1 MEDDDQI
8 LTPAQRL
15 DLAAA
20 AGIEHDASVSDAD
33 LLTLFAEK
41 IDMSGELA
49 IDPEGVL
56 ELGQDDVL
64 VSLGTVPDEDREL
77 ADHPDL
83 LHLSIMLRPGSA
95 EEQTRLEEAD
105 LLEPGEDRHGE
116 DNEWVFAWWGSLCT
130 QLPRDTGIA
139 EQLKALHRV
148 MMEAQQV
155 VERGDVGDF
164 FERIEWLRH
173 DDDLDDEIEVEIYDD
188 DDEDDEEGRD

>member
-20 AGIEHDASVSDAD
+20 AGVEHDAGMTDAD
-33 LLTLFAEK
+33 LLTVFAES

-49 IDPEGVL
+49 IDPDGVL

-64 VSLGTVPDEDREL
+64 VSLGSVPDEDREL

-116 DNEWVFAWWGSLCT
+116 EDEWVFAWWGSLCT
-130 QLPRDTGIA
+130 KLPRDTGIA

-148 MMEAQQV
+148 MNEAQQV
-155 VERGDVGDF
+155 VERRDIGDF
-164 FERIEWLRH
+164 FERIEWLRQE
-173 DDDLDDEIEVEIYDD
+173 DDLDDDEIEVEIY
-188 DDEDDEEGRD
+188 EDDGEEGRD

>member
-164 FERIEWLRH
+164 FERIQWLRH

>member
-20 AGIEHDASVSDAD
+20 AGVEHDASMSDAD
-33 LLTLFAEK
+33 LLTAFAER

-49 IDPEGVL
+49 IDPDGVL

-130 QLPRDTGIA
+130 RLPRDTGIS

-148 MMEAQQV
+148 MIEAQQV

-164 FERIEWLRH
+164 FERIEWLRQ
-173 DDDLDDEIEVEIYDD
+173 DDDLEDEIEVEIYED
-188 DDEDDEEGRD
+188 DDEEDRD